1 MPCILDFTMYFPST
15 LQTYCGSFIA
25 SRLVTNEKN
34 KKKPPMIDNALGS
47 MREISARRKCTLSSA
62 KIFFLQ
68 KTWHYLSTWD
78 APHIWLHHGVR
89 LLADMKAAISNT
101 ASFFPKDISLF
112 LLYSY
117 HLDTYFWTVSLL
129 LSLVDNCLHSQFG
142 NYRFL
147 LIPSTFSDLEFSTAL
162 DCIFTI
168 IITEFITTNN
178 SSKTQ
183 HPQYHYVTF
192 VIPSNTHSSYYLV
205 HHQYTFLEALY
216 SVI

>member
-1 MPCILDFTMYFPST
+1 MDKGITSKY
-15 LQTYCGSFIA
+15 I
-25 SRLVTNEKN
+25 
-34 KKKPPMIDNALGS
+34 KK
-47 MREISARRKCTLSSA
+47 
-62 KIFFLQ
+62 
-68 KTWHYLSTWD
+68 
-78 APHIWLHHGVR
+78 
-89 LLADMKAAISNT
+89 T
-101 ASFFPKDISLF
+101 ASEKRDFKCCKSDVYNRYITKQKHERITIFSWYESCYQRHCLLFPKDISLF
-112 LLYSY
+112 LLCSC
-117 HLDTYFWTVSLL
+117 HLDTYFWTVSSL

-192 VIPSNTHSSYYLV
+192 VIPSNTHSSNYLV